1 MPPYNLLFYHNLGI
15 SFNIYRIFLILID
28 KNMPDNISKAVR
40 NMKKRTVFLI
50 GALVIA
56 IGFCITLYTIMAEKQ
71 RFTDAAYEKALG
83 VLVSS
88 AHTVENSLK
97 ETQTSDIDETSST
110 VSLACGRA
118 IEALSQLPLADYDML
133 LLEAYFN
140 RTADYVAYLADK
152 GMTSDHQTGQLSQY
166 ASQITVELDDIL
178 LLLRNKKSSFRDVVT
193 PTEKSS
199 GFKLIRK
206 ELDDIGQQ
214 LSDAINTIESVPTL
228 EYDGKYSQS
237 EEVMVQTDE
246 DIGEARALE
255 IAGEGWQISGKSEGQ
270 TPCYILTNGDDTL
283 WISRSDGKSV
293 RLMNADC
300 VCDGEAAADDIRQS
314 AEAFLRDN
322 GYELSPDAQMDIKGD
337 RFFIN
342 DKDLTLSFCANCSR
356 LLAFDAG

>member
-1 MPPYNLLFYHNLGI
+1 
-15 SFNIYRIFLILID
+15 
-28 KNMPDNISKAVR
+28 
-40 NMKKRTVFLI
+40 MKKRTIFLT

-83 VLVSS
+83 VLTSS

-97 ETQTSDIDETSST
+97 ESQNTDIDKTSSA

-152 GMTSDHQTGQLSQY
+152 GITSDHQTQELSQY
-166 ASQITVELDDIL
+166 ASQITGELDSIL

-199 GFKLIRK
+199 GFRLIRK

-214 LSDAINTIESVPTL
+214 LSDAINAIESVPTL
-228 EYDGKYSQS
+228 KYDGKYSQDDA
-237 EEVMVQTDE
+237 EVLQSAE
-246 DIGEARALE
+246 DIGQEKALE
-255 IAGEGWQISGKSEGQ
+255 IAGDGWKISGKSEGNI
-270 TPCYILTNGDDTL
+270 PCYILTKDGDTL
-283 WISRSDGKSV
+283 WLSRSEGKPV
-293 RLMNADC
+293 RLMKADC
-300 VCDGEAAADDIRQS
+300 ICDGEATAEDIRHS
-314 AEAFLRDN
+314 AEAFLNEN
-322 GYELSPDAQMDIKGD
+322 GYTLSPDAEMDIEGD
-337 RFFIN
+337 RFVI
-342 DKDLTLSFCANCSR
+342 KDADITLSFCANCGR
-356 LLAFDAG
+356 LRAFDAK